1 MQPVNRV
8 ARQFNSLRTET
19 IVKAGNDRRW
29 LKWLAESK
37 LLRDCFLDGLP
48 LDYFWAECR
57 ATATVA
63 RYKLT
68 VEESR
73 FVYGP
78 RWAD

>member
-8 ARQFNSLRTET
+8 ARHFNSTRTET

-37 LLRDCFLDGLP
+37 VLRDCFLDGLP
-48 LDYFWAECR
+48 LDYFFAECR
-57 ATATVA
+57 ATATVS

-68 VEESR
+68 KEEVR
-73 FVYGP
+73 FVFGP
-78 RWAD
+78 RWS

>member
-8 ARQFNSLRTET
+8 ARVFNKKRTED
-19 IVKAGNDRRW
+19 IVKAGQDRRW

-37 LLRDCFLDGLP
+37 VLRDCFLDGLP
-48 LDYFWAECR
+48 LDFFFSECR

-63 RYKLT
+63 RYRLT
-68 VEESR
+68 KEESR

-78 RWAD
+78 RWE